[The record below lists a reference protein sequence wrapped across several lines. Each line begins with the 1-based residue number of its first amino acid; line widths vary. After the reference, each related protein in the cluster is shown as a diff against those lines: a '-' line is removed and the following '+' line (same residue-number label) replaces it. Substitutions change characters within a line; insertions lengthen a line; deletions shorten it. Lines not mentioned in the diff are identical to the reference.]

1 MKPNHA
7 GPFRERAL
15 ARLSTSER
23 LDRTLTVSAPKE
35 WLALVFLGAMTAAIV
50 SWAVLG
56 EVSVFVQAPGILLG
70 RGGVIVDAV
79 STGDGALTSVLPRV
93 GDRVESGALIAV
105 IVDLEV
111 VELHST
117 AVALVEENARALEAL
132 RAARDA
138 EDAVRGANVA
148 RQRRRYEAMEESARQ
163 ALAIAREFVDANRR
177 FVAEGLVTRID
188 LERSQGTYDAA
199 QRDLFAILRE
209 LDDLE
214 YDEMRRRNE
223 QKAEIADKE
232 ASLQAAT
239 RAVSELEARLA
250 THEIL
255 APVSGR
261 VAEIK
266 AGVGAVLGAGAPV
279 LSIQPASE
287 TLEALIY
294 VPPADGKR
302 ITAGMDVLVSPL
314 GTRREEHGSIRGRI
328 AEIAAFPASIG
339 GMVAA
344 LQSTE
349 LADAFSADGPPYAG
363 RVALDADPMTASG
376 LEWTSPQGAELTVSS
391 GTLVDVEI
399 KIESRAP
406 ITLVA
411 PELGLLDD

>member
-1 MKPNHA
+1 MKSSHE

-35 WLALVFLGAMTAAIV
+35 WLVLVFLGAMTAAIAG
-50 SWAVLG
+50 WAALG

-79 STGDGALTSVLPRV
+79 ATGEGALSSVLPRV
-93 GDRVESGALIAV
+93 GDQVESGALIAV
-105 IVDLEV
+105 IVDSEA
-111 VELHST
+111 VELHRT

-132 RAARDA
+132 RAAREA
-138 EDAVRGANVA
+138 EDAVRGENVA

-163 ALAIAREFVDANRR
+163 ALAIAGEFVEANRR

-199 QRDLFAILRE
+199 QRELFAILRE

-223 QKAEIADKE
+223 QEAEIAEKE
-232 ASLQAAT
+232 ASLQAAA

-261 VAEIK
+261 VAEVK
-266 AGVGAVLGAGAPV
+266 AGAGAVLGAGAPV

-287 TLEALIY
+287 KLEALIY

-302 ITAGMDVLVSPL
+302 IEAGMDVLVSPL
-314 GTRREEHGSIRGRI
+314 GTRREEHGSIRGWI
-328 AEIAAFPASIG
+328 TEIAAFPASLD

-344 LQSTE
+344 LQSAE
-349 LADAFSADGPPYAG
+349 LADA
-363 RVALDADPMTASG
+363 
-376 LEWTSPQGAELTVSS
+376 
-391 GTLVDVEI
+391 
-399 KIESRAP
+399 
-406 ITLVA
+406 
-411 PELGLLDD
+411 